1 MPNLPFLRPL
11 TQGFQRVA
19 LKKRRILLMAAVTVC
34 LPLGLMMGLQYFWLL
49 RLKTSSSS
57 ARDAAQDHFL
67 NMVSQK
73 VEFFY
78 SRLAESMLVIDENLL
93 LGPRD
98 ELGTHLS
105 YQFQNAVKN
114 ISHPGD
120 DAEMPVA
127 AAPTPATIQRSVL
140 TDRAYSPPKL
150 APSEVQKGEIAMP
163 MTWPKSTDSLQ
174 PSDINN
180 ATQIVFTCA
189 FTGPYADQFLYIDSL
204 LRIASPT
211 VKNAE
216 LDRVV
221 RLACTYWQARAKD
234 PSPLKMADLALD
246 DRDPRYPMILNPITN
261 KQGQLIGVA
270 GLVVDPVHFGEK
282 ILPRV
287 VKKLLPLLEGQK
299 DWQIKAFDNTGRLV
313 LSNGSGAFVKSANR
327 GEKTAKLSSIFAD
340 WKVTL
345 SSEPSSLERL
355 AGTNFWFN
363 IGLSAILALALLGGI
378 LYALRTA
385 SHELQLSEMKSD
397 FVSNVSHEL
406 RTPLASIRVF
416 GELLRLGR
424 TSDPTKVREYGAHIE
439 SESRRLT
446 RLINNILDF
455 SKIESN
461 QKIYQFE
468 RTDIEDVLSEIIQT
482 FEARMFGGQVTIAYT
497 GPDDP
502 LPMILMDA
510 DALGQV
516 FFNLLDNGIKYGN
529 GCLELDVRLFREG
542 DEAVIEFQDH
552 GIGIAREQ
560 QDKIFE
566 RFHRVSTGLVHD
578 VKGSGLGLAI
588 ARHVIEAH
596 RGTIQVRSQLGHG
609 STFIIRLP
617 LRGADPAGT
626 HEEGT

>member
-1 MPNLPFLRPL
+1 MKFPFLQPL
-11 TQGFQRVA
+11 AQGFQRAA
-19 LKKRRILLMAAVTVC
+19 LKKRRLLLIAAVTVC
-34 LPLGLMMGLQYFWLL
+34 LPLVLMMGLQYFWLL

-67 NMVSQK
+67 HLVSQK
-73 VEFFY
+73 VEYFY
-78 SRLAESMLVIDENLL
+78 SRLAETMLIMDDKLL

-98 ELGTHLS
+98 ELNAHLS
-105 YQFQNAVKN
+105 QQFLNAVRN
-114 ISHPGD
+114 IRHSEEE
-120 DAEMPVA
+120 APVA
-127 AAPTPATIQRSVL
+127 AAAVAPRTKAPQS
-140 TDRAYSPPKL
+140 DRNYRPPEL
-150 APSEVQKGEIAMP
+150 APSDSQPGGLAMP
-163 MTWPKSTDSLQ
+163 ETWTKDPDSILV
-174 PSDINN
+174 SDINN
-180 ATQIVFTCA
+180 ASRLVFVCA
-189 FTGPYADQFLYIDSL
+189 FTGPYADQFMFMDPL
-204 LRIASPT
+204 LRIATPT
-211 VKNAE
+211 INNAD
-216 LDRVV
+216 LDQVIRW
-221 RLACTYWQARAKD
+221 ACTYWQVRAKD
-234 PSPLKMADLALD
+234 PSPLKSTDLALD
-246 DRDPRYPMILNPITN
+246 DRDPRFPMILSPVTDAE
-261 KQGQLIGVA
+261 GHLVGVT
-270 GLVVDPVHFGEK
+270 GLVVDPVHFGDK
-282 ILPRV
+282 ILPRL
-287 VKKLLPLLEGQK
+287 VKQFLPLLDGQK
-299 DWQIKAFDNTGRLV
+299 DWQVKAFDNTGRLV
-313 LSNGSGAFVKSANR
+313 LSNGSGSFIKNPKRA
-327 GEKTAKLSSIFAD
+327 EKKAKLSSIFSD
-340 WKVTL
+340 WKITL
-345 SSEPSSLERL
+345 SSEPSTLERL
-355 AGTNFWFN
+355 AGTNFWYN
-363 IGLSAILALALLGGI
+363 ITLSAILALALLGGV

-385 SHELQLSEMKSD
+385 SQELQLSEMKSD

-424 TSDPTKVREYGAHIE
+424 TSDPAKVREYGAHIE

-482 FEARMFGGQVTIAYT
+482 FEARMFGGQVTIDYS
-497 GPDDP
+497 GPDDQ

-529 GCLELDVRLFREG
+529 GCLELAVRLYREG
-542 DEAVIEFQDH
+542 DTAVIEFEDH

-596 RGTIQVRSQLGHG
+596 RGTIQVKSQLGQG

-617 LRGADPAGT
+617 LQDKEPVDT
-626 HEEGT
+626 HEEGV